1 MNSLTGE
8 DDPKRKPTNTE
19 LSLVIDTL
27 VASRAVH
34 IEEGVTASRKP
45 QADRKVMLNIE
56 AGEVERVLSDMGG
69 SNWKNALGL

>member
-1 MNSLTGE
+1 MNNLTGE
-8 DDPKRKPTNTE
+8 DDPKRKPTNIE
-19 LSLVIDTL
+19 LALVIEAL

-69 SNWKNALGL
+69 ANWKNALGL